1 MGWKDAPEVTSATPA
16 WASAPEVTDAPPA
29 AAASAPPAPPAATA
43 PASAPAPAA
52 TAPAP
57 ASAPAPAPTAA
68 ASAPTAAAA
77 KPFTQDELLAQAGS
91 VWDSVSSATG
101 NALRSMYNGALKY
114 ELGDV
119 PADAQ
124 AVAPPPPA
132 APAAAPRPGGV
143 TLAAAT
149 APAAAAAASAASAPP
164 APAPAPAPAQAPG
177 LINKPLFD
185 YASAAKQDGKL
196 NNAVYWTKD
205 GRLLYN
211 PTGTAG
217 TGGNDILLGSPKT
230 EAEVNKLVNKYQ
242 KDHPNAVMAR
252 YDSPPQPGSADY
264 LNEEAENPDAVP
276 EVKRSDT
283 AGMKQEAKSVP
294 AKVIPTASEFFDR
307 VLADPF
313 NRRENLNAAEAGNS
327 RGSRAPDTQK
337 VLDDYNAKKAAKKAK
352 RIEENARIV
361 DRVQKRNQPPE
372 PPPAPAPEPPA
383 PAASAPVANSTP
395 VRERIAK
402 SESGEA
408 SYDAM
413 FGFSESGGDP
423 RIAQN
428 YGGRT
433 LSELTIREVL
443 DLSRDRSAE
452 NRAAAGRYQFMPAT
466 LAGAVQSAGLSLSDV
481 FDKTNQDKLYAVV
494 SKKNDAALRGF
505 GLTVTDSLR
514 RVAWVV
520 GAGGVEKLVDKDN
533 AQKNAAAVLNL
544 SKKQAD
550 TNPLLR
556 DNSAAEVL
564 AYYGV
569 RLPQD

>member
-1 MGWKDAPEVTSATPA
+1 
-16 WASAPEVTDAPPA
+16 
-29 AAASAPPAPPAATA
+29 
-43 PASAPAPAA
+43 
-52 TAPAP
+52 
-57 ASAPAPAPTAA
+57 
-68 ASAPTAAAA
+68 
-77 KPFTQDELLAQAGS
+77 
-91 VWDSVSSATG
+91 
-101 NALRSMYNGALKY
+101 MYNGALKY

-124 AVAPPPPA
+124 AVAPAAAA

-143 TLAAAT
+143 TLAAAAAPAPAPAAA
-149 APAAAAAASAASAPP
+149 APAAAAAAPA
-164 APAPAPAPAQAPG
+164 APAPAPAAAAAAAAPAAAASAPAPAPG
-177 LINKPLFD
+177 LINKPSFD

-327 RGSRAPDTQK
+327 RGSRALDTQK

-372 PPPAPAPEPPA
+372 PPAPAASAPAAPA
-383 PAASAPVANSTP
+383 PAASAP

-481 FDKTNQDKLYAVV
+481 FDKANQDKLYAVV

>member
-1 MGWKDAPEVTSATPA
+1 M
-16 WASAPEVTDAPPA
+16 
-29 AAASAPPAPPAATA
+29 
-43 PASAPAPAA
+43 
-52 TAPAP
+52 
-57 ASAPAPAPTAA
+57 
-68 ASAPTAAAA
+68 
-77 KPFTQDELLAQAGS
+77 
-91 VWDSVSSATG
+91 
-101 NALRSMYNGALKY
+101 
-114 ELGDV
+114 
-119 PADAQ
+119 
-124 AVAPPPPA
+124 
-132 APAAAPRPGGV
+132 
-143 TLAAAT
+143 
-149 APAAAAAASAASAPP
+149 
-164 APAPAPAPAQAPG
+164 
-177 LINKPLFD
+177 
-185 YASAAKQDGKL
+185 
-196 NNAVYWTKD
+196 AVYWTKD

-217 TGGNDILLGSPKT
+217 VGGNDILLGTPKT

-372 PPPAPAPEPPA
+372 PPPAPAPAPAPEPPPA
-383 PAASAPVANSTP
+383 PAASAASAP

>member
-1 MGWKDAPEVTSATPA
+1 M
-16 WASAPEVTDAPPA
+16 
-29 AAASAPPAPPAATA
+29 
-43 PASAPAPAA
+43 
-52 TAPAP
+52 
-57 ASAPAPAPTAA
+57 
-68 ASAPTAAAA
+68 
-77 KPFTQDELLAQAGS
+77 
-91 VWDSVSSATG
+91 
-101 NALRSMYNGALKY
+101 
-114 ELGDV
+114 
-119 PADAQ
+119 
-124 AVAPPPPA
+124 
-132 APAAAPRPGGV
+132 
-143 TLAAAT
+143 
-149 APAAAAAASAASAPP
+149 
-164 APAPAPAPAQAPG
+164 
-177 LINKPLFD
+177 
-185 YASAAKQDGKL
+185 
-196 NNAVYWTKD
+196 AVYWTKD

-217 TGGNDILLGSPKT
+217 TGGNDIVLGSPKT

-372 PPPAPAPEPPA
+372 PPPEPPAPAASA

-481 FDKTNQDKLYAVV
+481 FDKANQDKLYAVV

>member
-1 MGWKDAPEVTSATPA
+1 V
-16 WASAPEVTDAPPA
+16 SAPAVSA
-29 AAASAPPAPPAATA
+29 AAA
-43 PASAPAPAA
+43 
-52 TAPAP
+52 
-57 ASAPAPAPTAA
+57 
-68 ASAPTAAAA
+68 
-77 KPFTQDELLAQAGS
+77 
-91 VWDSVSSATG
+91 
-101 NALRSMYNGALKY
+101 
-114 ELGDV
+114 
-119 PADAQ
+119 
-124 AVAPPPPA
+124 A
-132 APAAAPRPGGV
+132 APAAAALTDLQKQFKTFSPELLHNGDVQV
-143 TLAAAT
+143 TQNGKAVVIGRVEKEDFVSKNFDAAQAIISKWMLT
-149 APAAAAAASAASAPP
+149 QAPAAAS
-164 APAPAPAPAQAPG
+164 G
-177 LINKPLFD
+177 LINKPPFV
-185 YASAAKQDGKL
+185 YAGPDSPGYEFNDALYWAKGIS
-196 NNAVYWTKD
+196 N
-205 GRLLYN
+205 RLIYN
-211 PTGTAG
+211 PTSTAG
-217 TGGNDILLGSPKT
+217 LGGKDLVLGTPKT

-242 KDHPNAVMAR
+242 KDHPDAVMFR
-252 YDSPPQPGSADY
+252 PYQLKPGSADY
-264 LNEEAENPDAVP
+264 LKEEAENPDAVP

-307 VLADPF
+307 VLADPL
-313 NRRENLNAAEAGNS
+313 NRRKNLNAAEAGNS

-337 VLDDYNAKKAAKKAK
+337 VLADYDAKKAAKRAK
-352 RIEENARIV
+352 LIEENARIV
-361 DRVQKRNQPPE
+361 DRVKKRNQPPE
-372 PPPAPAPEPPA
+372 PPPPAPAPEPPA

-520 GAGGVEKLVDKDN
+520 GTGGVEKLVDKDN
-533 AQKNAAAVLNL
+533 AQKNAATVLNL

>member
-1 MGWKDAPEVTSATPA
+1 
-16 WASAPEVTDAPPA
+16 
-29 AAASAPPAPPAATA
+29 
-43 PASAPAPAA
+43 
-52 TAPAP
+52 
-57 ASAPAPAPTAA
+57 
-68 ASAPTAAAA
+68 
-77 KPFTQDELLAQAGS
+77 
-91 VWDSVSSATG
+91 
-101 NALRSMYNGALKY
+101 
-114 ELGDV
+114 LG
-119 PADAQ
+119 
-124 AVAPPPPA
+124 
-132 APAAAPRPGGV
+132 
-143 TLAAAT
+143 T
-149 APAAAAAASAASAPP
+149 
-164 APAPAPAPAQAPG
+164 
-177 LINKPLFD
+177 
-185 YASAAKQDGKL
+185 
-196 NNAVYWTKD
+196 
-205 GRLLYN
+205 
-211 PTGTAG
+211 
-217 TGGNDILLGSPKT
+217 PKT

-242 KDHPNAVMAR
+242 KDHPNAVMFR
-252 YDSPPQPGSADY
+252 PYQLKPGSTRY

-276 EVKRSDT
+276 EVKSSDT
-283 AGMKQEAKSVP
+283 AGMKQEAKSAP
-294 AKVIPTASEFFDR
+294 AKVIPTAREFFDR
-307 VLADPF
+307 VLADPL

-327 RGSRAPDTQK
+327 RGSRAPDIQK
-337 VLDDYNAKKAAKKAK
+337 FLDEYDAKKAVKKAK
-352 RIEENARIV
+352 RKEENARIV
-361 DRVQKRNQPPE
+361 DRVQKRNQPP
-372 PPPAPAPEPPA
+372 APEPPA
-383 PAASAPVANSTP
+383 PPALPAAAAAAPEPAASAP

-452 NRAAAGRYQFMPAT
+452 NRGAAGRYQFMPAT
-466 LAGAVQSAGLSLSDV
+466 LAGAVQSAGLSMSDV

-533 AQKNAAAVLNL
+533 AQKNAATVLNL
-544 SKKQAD
+544 NKKQAD

-556 DNSAAEVL
+556 DNSAADVL

>member
-1 MGWKDAPEVTSATPA
+1 MNHVSPATCI
-16 WASAPEVTDAPPA
+16 
-29 AAASAPPAPPAATA
+29 
-43 PASAPAPAA
+43 
-52 TAPAP
+52 
-57 ASAPAPAPTAA
+57 
-68 ASAPTAAAA
+68 
-77 KPFTQDELLAQAGS
+77 S
-91 VWDSVSSATG
+91 VYEEMLDPSSVA
-101 NALRSMYNGALKY
+101 NFL
-114 ELGDV
+114 EC
-119 PADAQ
+119 
-124 AVAPPPPA
+124 
-132 APAAAPRPGGV
+132 
-143 TLAAAT
+143 
-149 APAAAAAASAASAPP
+149 
-164 APAPAPAPAQAPG
+164 
-177 LINKPLFD
+177 
-185 YASAAKQDGKL
+185 
-196 NNAVYWTKD
+196 
-205 GRLLYN
+205 
-211 PTGTAG
+211 
-217 TGGNDILLGSPKT
+217 
-230 EAEVNKLVNKYQ
+230 
-242 KDHPNAVMAR
+242 
-252 YDSPPQPGSADY
+252 
-264 LNEEAENPDAVP
+264 LNEEAENPEAVP

-372 PPPAPAPEPPA
+372 PPPAPAPAPEPPPA
-383 PAASAPVANSTP
+383 PAASAASAP